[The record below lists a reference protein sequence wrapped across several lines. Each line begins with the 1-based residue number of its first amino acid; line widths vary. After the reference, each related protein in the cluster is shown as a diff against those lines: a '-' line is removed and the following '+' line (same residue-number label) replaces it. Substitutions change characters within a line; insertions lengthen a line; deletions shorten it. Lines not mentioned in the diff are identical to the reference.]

1 MVPTVEN
8 RSGALLEVVIVVG
21 AEVTI
26 RSLPQQARIT
36 FGRSKECDISI
47 DHSSIS
53 RRHAVL
59 HVGPQLVIE
68 DLGSANGTTVS
79 CSGALPESAETN
91 SSRLG
96 FGESFRL
103 AIGDTILLGS
113 AACTIRYAKH
123 LDVAPLE
130 IRSAGAALKSR
141 EIVRDPVM
149 QALYDTA
156 RSAAQSSLSILI
168 LGETGVGKEVL
179 AREIHRLSP
188 RNKGPFVG
196 LHCGAISDT
205 LLEAELFGHE
215 RGAFTGAAQS
225 RPGLIETAERGTL
238 LLDEVGELGAMA
250 QMKLLRV
257 LEERV
262 VLRVGARTPRP
273 VDVRIVA
280 ATNRNL
286 EAEIARGTFREDL
299 FYRLNGIALTI
310 PPLRQRPS
318 EVAPLVAL
326 FLGYPPEQAHSAVLS
341 MISPEAMDVFARYSW
356 PGNVRELKNVVERA
370 TALANG
376 AMIGLDHLPPKLQAM
391 TTSAPPPKNIVSEA
405 RDVFEV
411 RSPEDLQAVSEALD
425 KRRILEALDQCGG
438 SQTRAAEVLGIARRT
453 LINRIEEY
461 GLPRPR
467 KKPR

>member
-1 MVPTVEN
+1 MVTSAEDRV
-8 RSGALLEVVIVVG
+8 GASLEVVIAAG
-21 AEVTI
+21 AESSI
-26 RSLPQQARIT
+26 RALPRKPRIT
-36 FGRSKECDISI
+36 FGRSKECDIAIEHPSM
-47 DHSSIS
+47 S
-53 RRHAVL
+53 RRHAIL
-59 HVGPQLVIE
+59 HLGPQLVIE

-79 CSGALPESAETN
+79 PAGALPESAKTN
-91 SSRLG
+91 SNRLG
-96 FGESFRL
+96 FGESFRVD
-103 AIGDTILLGS
+103 IGDTILLGS
-113 AACTIRYAKH
+113 VTCTIRHAKRSSP
-123 LDVAPLE
+123 VAAFE
-130 IRSAGAALKSR
+130 SQQ
-141 EIVRDPVM
+141 IVRDPAM
-149 QALYDTA
+149 QALYETA

-179 AREIHRLSP
+179 AREIHRVSP

-205 LLEAELFGHE
+205 LIEAELFGHE

-225 RPGLIETAERGTL
+225 RPGLIETADGGTL

-280 ATNRNL
+280 ATNRDL

-318 EVAPLVAL
+318 EIAPLVIL
-326 FLGYPPEQAHSAVLS
+326 FLGGPPGQTLTSNPSKISA
-341 MISPEAMDVFARYSW
+341 EALDALTRYHW

-370 TALANG
+370 AVLANG

-391 TTSAPPPKNIVSEA
+391 TTSAPLPKNIVSEG
-405 RDVFEV
+405 RNVFEV

-438 SQTRAAEVLGIARRT
+438 SQTRAAELLGIARRT

-467 KKPR
+467 KKKPR